1 MARQPAASLK
11 EQDSGIGGHGLHQ
24 FDIERR
30 LQRGG
35 GAWVPAFRDYNGG
48 EERRGQ
54 FGSLRVEVEGNV
66 RVVEVSKIYDPHHL
80 TRAVQFLTVRTHSQI
95 SVTQVRRAITPAAG
109 GPRAGRWRGAKS
121 RALHRMASRKHEIVE
136 SADMQDGD
144 R

>member
-35 GAWVPAFRDYNGG
+35 GAWVPAFRGYNGG

-54 FGSLRVEVEGNV
+54 CGSLRVEVEGNV

-80 TRAVQFLTVRTHSQI
+80 TRAVQFLTVRTRSEEHTSELQ
-95 SVTQVRRAITPAAG
+95 SLRH
-109 GPRAGRWRGAKS
+109 
-121 RALHRMASRKHEIVE
+121 L
-136 SADMQDGD
+136 
-144 R
+144 